1 MWCVVWL
8 LVILCSIMPNSAAP
22 CTAAHQAPL
31 PIEYSQAR
39 ILEWVAISY
48 QGIFLT
54 QELNPH
60 LLCLLLWQVF
70 FFLPLIPPGKSG
82 VYFTIEYM
90 TANKNWQDKAGST
103 GGPWEVQKGSSE
115 CRWASETS
123 PRVGKAWHD
132 LGGGGRVRAAGY
144 TGQYVETG
152 SLKCAHASPS
162 ETSLWLAFQASI
174 GPVAPRSGW
183 VLTSVQCS
191 RHILEARSPQRR
203 RSGPWQGKISHVAF
217 IQWIER
223 LEPQSWPDS
232 QGPLPT
238 GHFRIKFFHSR
249 ARMCQ
254 AQAPVT
260 VSVSKWGRAGVTCHW
275 DSLWDRGPANHM
287 GGKRPSFRGPGEAS
301 WAGGLLRAEL
311 PVWARTLGS
320 CGQVFCSE
328 CPLCNGKAWW

>member
-1 MWCVVWL
+1 MVCS
-8 LVILCSIMPNSAAP
+8 LVIGYFVLNHAQLCGPMHCSPAGSSANRVFP
-22 CTAAHQAPL
+22 GKNTGVGCHFL
-31 PIEYSQAR
+31 PGDLPDPGIESTSLVSSA
-39 ILEWVAISY
+39 LA
-48 QGIFLT
+48 G
-54 QELNPH
+54 
-60 LLCLLLWQVF
+60 VF
-70 FFLPLIPPGKSG
+70 FFTTNSTWEVWCVFYNRIYDCK
-82 VYFTIEYM
+82 
-90 TANKNWQDKAGST
+90 NNWQDKAGST
-103 GGPWEVQKGSSE
+103 GGPWETQKGSSE
-115 CRWASETS
+115 HRWASETS

-152 SLKCAHASPS
+152 SLKGAHASLS
-162 ETSLWLAFQASI
+162 ETSLWLAFQASV

-191 RHILEARSPQRR
+191 RQILEARSPQRR
-203 RSGPWQGKISHVAF
+203 RSGPWQGKISHMAF

-232 QGPLPT
+232 QGPLPA
-238 GHFRIKFFHSR
+238 GHFRIKFFHST

-260 VSVSKWGRAGVTCHW
+260 VSISKWGRAGVTCHW

-328 CPLCNGKAWW
+328 CPLCNRKAWW